1 MEHPTPAIDL
11 RAYLRRIGYAGD
23 PTPSYETL
31 CAIHERHATAIAFEN
46 LSPFLRHPVLLDPEH
61 LQQKLVL
68 GGRGGYCFEQ
78 NGLLRAALVQIGFR
92 VTGLAARVMWNV
104 PDGVAT
110 ARGHMLLKVDI
121 DGQPY
126 IADVGFGGLTLTAP
140 LRLEPAVE
148 QPTPHELFRLV
159 AAGDAYIMQA
169 SLHGEWRP
177 LYRFDLHE
185 QLAPDY
191 EVTNWYLSNHPGS
204 HFVTSLI
211 AARPDRGC
219 RYALRNDQLTVH
231 YLDGSS
237 DRRRLADAG
246 EIRAALGDLFRLAV
260 PAGEEVDRA
269 LQRLVEP
276 AE

>member
-1 MEHPTPAIDL
+1 MSATAAIDL
-11 RAYLRRIGYAGD
+11 TAYFDRIGYRGPRAA
-23 PTPSYETL
+23 TL
-31 CAIHERHATAIAFEN
+31 PVLEALMAAHVQAIPFEN
-46 LSPFLRHPVLLDPEH
+46 LDVVRGAGVDVGTEAVFD
-61 LQQKLVL
+61 KLVRRR
-68 GGRGGYCFEQ
+68 RGGYCFEQ

-140 LRLEPAVE
+140 LRLAPDVE
-148 QPTPHELFRLV
+148 QRTPHELFRLV

-237 DRRRLADAG
+237 ERRRLADAG
-246 EIRAALGDLFRLAV
+246 EIRAALGDIFHLAV